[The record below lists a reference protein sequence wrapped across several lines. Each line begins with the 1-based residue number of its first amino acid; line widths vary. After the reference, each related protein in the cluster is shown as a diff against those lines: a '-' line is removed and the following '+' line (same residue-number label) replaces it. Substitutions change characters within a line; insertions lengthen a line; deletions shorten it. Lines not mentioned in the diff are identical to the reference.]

1 MQNRITEN
9 LDYGIPG
16 EFGKTNLRRVDAVEA
31 AADIVMGGPAG
42 RSSAGKIGPK
52 DASTYTTFAGVFVTT
67 HQHISVGT
75 PAGGPLAP
83 TLKVKA
89 GTVVGLCSMGDVY
102 LDIPVSVTAQADAT
116 AAKAAI
122 KALTFKAGDKIYVT
136 SAGAYTTVAA
146 SNTLVG
152 VVIEDRSCAEI
163 ADSDIVVTD
172 GSDSKKNATASIVVM
187 VRIG

>member
-16 EFGKTNLRRVDAVEA
+16 EFGKTNLRRVDAVEV

-75 PAGGPLAP
+75 PAGALAP
-83 TLKVKA
+83 TLTVKA

-102 LDIPVSVTAQADAT
+102 LDIPVSVTAQNDAAT
-116 AAKAAI
+116 AKAAI
-122 KALTFKAGDKIYVT
+122 KALAFKAGDKIYVT

-152 VVIEDRSCAEI
+152 EVIEARSCAEI

-172 GSDSKKNATASIVVM
+172 GSDSKKNAAASIVVM

>member
-16 EFGKTNLRRVDAVEA
+16 EFGKTNLRRVDAVEV

-75 PAGGPLAP
+75 PAGALAP

-102 LDIPVSVTAQADAT
+102 LDIPVSVTAQTDAAT
-116 AAKAAI
+116 AKAAI

-136 SAGAYTTVAA
+136 SAGAYTTVAN

-152 VVIEDRSCAEI
+152 EVIEARSCAEI

-172 GSDSKKNATASIVVM
+172 GSDTKKNASASIVVM

>member
-16 EFGKTNLRRVDAVEA
+16 EFGKTNLRRVDAVEV

-75 PAGGPLAP
+75 PAGALAP
-83 TLKVKA
+83 TLTVKA

-102 LDIPVSVTAQADAT
+102 LDIPVSVTAQTDAAT
-116 AAKAAI
+116 AKAAI
-122 KALTFKAGDKIYVT
+122 KALAFKAGDKIYVT

-152 VVIEDRSCAEI
+152 EVIEDRSCAEI
-163 ADSDIVVTD
+163 ADGDIVVTD
-172 GSDSKKNATASIVVM
+172 GDNSKKNAAASIVVM

>member
-16 EFGKTNLRRVDAVEA
+16 EFGKTNLRRVDAVEV
-31 AADIVMGGPAG
+31 AADIIMGGPAG

-52 DASTYTTFAGVFVTT
+52 DASTYTNFAGVFVTT
-67 HQHISVGT
+67 HQHISLGT
-75 PAGGPLAP
+75 PAGALAP

-102 LDIPVSVTAQADAT
+102 LDIPVSVTAQTDAAT
-116 AAKAAI
+116 AKAAI

-152 VVIEDRSCAEI
+152 EVIEARSCAEI
-163 ADSDIVVTD
+163 ADGDIVVTD
-172 GSDSKKNATASIVVM
+172 GSDTKKNASASIVVM

>member
-75 PAGGPLAP
+75 PAGALAP

-102 LDIPVSVTAQADAT
+102 LDIPVSVTAQTDAAT
-116 AAKAAI
+116 AKAAI

-152 VVIEDRSCAEI
+152 SVIEDRSCAEI

-172 GSDSKKNATASIVVM
+172 GSDSKKNASASIVVM

>member
-16 EFGKTNLRRVDAVEA
+16 EFGKTNLRRVDAVEV

-75 PAGGPLAP
+75 PAGALAP
-83 TLKVKA
+83 TLTVKA

-102 LDIPVSVTAQADAT
+102 LDIPVSVTAQNDAA

-122 KALTFKAGDKIYVT
+122 KALAFKAGDKIYVT
-136 SAGAYTTVAA
+136 NAGAYTTTAA

-172 GSDSKKNATASIVVM
+172 GSENKKDAAASIVVM

>member
-16 EFGKTNLRRVDAVEA
+16 EFGKTNLRRVDAVEV

-75 PAGGPLAP
+75 PAGALAP
-83 TLKVKA
+83 TLTVKA

-102 LDIPVSVTAQADAT
+102 LDIPVSVTAQTDAAT
-116 AAKAAI
+116 AKAAI
-122 KALTFKAGDKIYVT
+122 KALAFKAGDKIYVT
-136 SAGAYTTVAA
+136 SAGAYTTAAA

-152 VVIEDRSCAEI
+152 EVIEARSCAEI

-172 GSDSKKNATASIVVM
+172 GSENKKDAAASIVVM

>member
-75 PAGGPLAP
+75 PAGALAP

-102 LDIPVSVTAQADAT
+102 LDIPVSVTAQTDAAT
-116 AAKAAI
+116 AKAAI

-152 VVIEDRSCAEI
+152 EVIEDRSCAEI

-172 GSDSKKNATASIVVM
+172 GSDTKKNASASIVVM

>member
-1 MQNRITEN
+1 MQNRITES

-16 EFGKTNLRRVDAVEA
+16 EFGKTNLRRVDAVEVSS
-31 AADIVMGGPAG
+31 DIVMGGPAG
-42 RSSAGKIGPK
+42 RAATGKIGQK
-52 DASTYTTFAGVFVTT
+52 DASTYTTFAGVFVST

-75 PAGGPLAP
+75 SDGDLAP
-83 TLKVKA
+83 TLTVKA

-102 LDIPVSVTAQADAT
+102 LDIPVSVTAQNDAT
-116 AAKAAI
+116 AAEAAVKARAC
-122 KALTFKAGDKIYVT
+122 KAGDKIYVT
-136 SAGAYTTVAA
+136 AAGAYTTAAA

-172 GSDSKKNATASIVVM
+172 GSNSKKDASASSVVM

>member
-16 EFGKTNLRRVDAVEA
+16 EFGKTNLRRVDAVEV

-75 PAGGPLAP
+75 PAGALAP

-102 LDIPVSVTAQADAT
+102 LDIPVSVTAQTDAT

-122 KALTFKAGDKIYVT
+122 KALAFKAGDKIYVT

-152 VVIEDRSCAEI
+152 TVIEDRSCAEI

-172 GSDSKKNATASIVVM
+172 GSDSKKNAAASIVVM

>member
-16 EFGKTNLRRVDAVEA
+16 EFGKTNLRRVDAVEV
-31 AADIVMGGPAG
+31 AADIIMGGPAG

-75 PAGGPLAP
+75 PAGALAP

-102 LDIPVSVTAQADAT
+102 LDIPVSVTAQTDAAT
-116 AAKAAI
+116 AKAAI

-152 VVIEDRSCAEI
+152 EVIEARSCAEI
-163 ADSDIVVTD
+163 ADGDIVVTD
-172 GSDSKKNATASIVVM
+172 GSDTKKNASASIVVM

>member
-16 EFGKTNLRRVDAVEA
+16 EFGKTNLRRVDAVEV

-75 PAGGPLAP
+75 PAGALAP
-83 TLKVKA
+83 TLTVKA

-102 LDIPVSVTAQADAT
+102 LDIPVSVTAQTDAAT
-116 AAKAAI
+116 AKAAI

-152 VVIEDRSCAEI
+152 EVIEDRSCAEI

-172 GSDSKKNATASIVVM
+172 GSDSKKNAAASIVVM

>member
-16 EFGKTNLRRVDAVEA
+16 EFGKTNLRRVDAVEV

-75 PAGGPLAP
+75 PAGALAP
-83 TLKVKA
+83 TLTVKA

-102 LDIPVSVTAQADAT
+102 LDIPVSVTAQTDAAT
-116 AAKAAI
+116 AKAAI
-122 KALTFKAGDKIYVT
+122 KALAFKAGDKIYVT

-152 VVIEDRSCAEI
+152 EVIEDRSCAEI
-163 ADSDIVVTD
+163 ADGDIVVTD
-172 GSDSKKNATASIVVM
+172 GSDSKKNAAASIVVM

>member
-16 EFGKTNLRRVDAVEA
+16 EFGKTNLRRVDAVEV

-75 PAGGPLAP
+75 PAGALAP
-83 TLKVKA
+83 TLTVKA

-102 LDIPVSVTAQADAT
+102 LDIPVSVTAQNDAA

-152 VVIEDRSCAEI
+152 SVIEDRSCAEI

-172 GSDSKKNATASIVVM
+172 GSDTKKNASASIVVM

>member
-16 EFGKTNLRRVDAVEA
+16 EFGKTNLRRVDAVEV

-75 PAGGPLAP
+75 PAGALAP

-102 LDIPVSVTAQADAT
+102 LDIPVSVTAQTDAAT
-116 AAKAAI
+116 AKAAI

-136 SAGAYTTVAA
+136 SAGAYTTASA

-152 VVIEDRSCAEI
+152 AVIEDRSCAEI

-172 GSDSKKNATASIVVM
+172 GSDGKKNAAAPIVVM
-187 VRIG
+187 VRIR

>member
-16 EFGKTNLRRVDAVEA
+16 EFGKTNLRRVDAVEV

-52 DASTYTTFAGVFVTT
+52 DASTYTTFAGVFVST

-75 PAGGPLAP
+75 PAGALAP

-102 LDIPVSVTAQADAT
+102 LDIPVSVTAQTDAAT
-116 AAKAAI
+116 AKAAI

-152 VVIEDRSCAEI
+152 EVIEDRSCAEI

-172 GSDSKKNATASIVVM
+172 GSDSKKNAAASIVVM

>member
-16 EFGKTNLRRVDAVEA
+16 EFGKTNLRRVDAVEV

-75 PAGGPLAP
+75 PAGALAP

-102 LDIPVSVTAQADAT
+102 LDIPVSVTDQTDAAT
-116 AAKAAI
+116 AKAAI

-136 SAGAYTTVAA
+136 SAGAYTTVAN

-172 GSDSKKNATASIVVM
+172 ASDSKKDAAASIVVM

>member
-16 EFGKTNLRRVDAVEA
+16 EFGKTNLRRVDAVEV

-75 PAGGPLAP
+75 PAGALAP
-83 TLKVKA
+83 TLTVKA

-102 LDIPVSVTAQADAT
+102 LDIPVSVTAQTDAAT
-116 AAKAAI
+116 AKAAI
-122 KALTFKAGDKIYVT
+122 KALAFKAGDKIYVT

-152 VVIEDRSCAEI
+152 EVIEDRSCAEI
-163 ADSDIVVTD
+163 ADSDIVVRD
-172 GSDSKKNATASIVVM
+172 GCDSDKNAASAIVVV
-187 VRIG
+187 VRMG

>member
-16 EFGKTNLRRVDAVEA
+16 EFGKTNLRRVDAVEV

-75 PAGGPLAP
+75 PAGALAP
-83 TLKVKA
+83 TLTVKA

-102 LDIPVSVTAQADAT
+102 LDIPVSVTAQADAA

-122 KALTFKAGDKIYVT
+122 KALAFKAGDKIYVT
-136 SAGAYTTVAA
+136 SAGAYTTTAA

-152 VVIEDRSCAEI
+152 EVIEDRSCAEI

-172 GSDSKKNATASIVVM
+172 GSDSKKNAAASIVVM

>member
-16 EFGKTNLRRVDAVEA
+16 EFGKTNLRRVDAVEV

-75 PAGGPLAP
+75 PAGELAP
-83 TLKVKA
+83 TLTVKA

-102 LDIPVSVTAQADAT
+102 LDIPVSVTAQTDAAT
-116 AAKAAI
+116 AKAAI
-122 KALTFKAGDKIYVT
+122 KALAFKAGDKIYVT

-152 VVIEDRSCAEI
+152 EVIEDRSCAEI

-172 GSDSKKNATASIVVM
+172 ASDSKKNAAASIVVM

>member
-16 EFGKTNLRRVDAVEA
+16 EFGKTNLRRVDAVEV

-75 PAGGPLAP
+75 PAGALAP

-102 LDIPVSVTAQADAT
+102 LDIPVSVTAQTDAA

-136 SAGAYTTVAA
+136 SAGAYTTVEA

-152 VVIEDRSCAEI
+152 AVIEDRSCAEI

-172 GSDSKKNATASIVVM
+172 GSDTKKNAAASIVVM

>member
-16 EFGKTNLRRVDAVEA
+16 EFGKTNLRRVDAVEV

-75 PAGGPLAP
+75 PAGALAP
-83 TLKVKA
+83 TLTVKA

-102 LDIPVSVTAQADAT
+102 LDIPVSVTAQTDAAT
-116 AAKAAI
+116 AKAAI

-136 SAGAYTTVAA
+136 NAGAYTTVAA

-152 VVIEDRSCAEI
+152 EVIEDRSCAEI

-172 GSDSKKNATASIVVM
+172 GSDSKKNAAASIVVM

>member
-16 EFGKTNLRRVDAVEA
+16 EFGKTNLRRVDAVEV

-75 PAGGPLAP
+75 PAGALAP

-102 LDIPVSVTAQADAT
+102 LDIPVSVTNQTDAAT
-116 AAKAAI
+116 AKAAI

-136 SAGAYTTVAA
+136 SAGAYTTAAA

-172 GSDSKKNATASIVVM
+172 ASDSKKDAAASIVVM

>member
-16 EFGKTNLRRVDAVEA
+16 EFGKTNLRRVDAVEVG
-31 AADIVMGGPAG
+31 ADSVMGGPAG

-75 PAGGPLAP
+75 PAGALAP
-83 TLKVKA
+83 TLTVKA

-102 LDIPVSVTAQADAT
+102 LDIPVSVTAQTDAAT
-116 AAKAAI
+116 AKAAI
-122 KALTFKAGDKIYVT
+122 KALDFKAGDKIYVT

-152 VVIEDRSCAEI
+152 EVIEDRSCAEI

-172 GSDSKKNATASIVVM
+172 GSDSKKNAAASIVVM

>member
-75 PAGGPLAP
+75 PAGALAP

-102 LDIPVSVTAQADAT
+102 LDIPVSVTAQTDAT

-122 KALTFKAGDKIYVT
+122 KALAFKAGDKIYVT

-152 VVIEDRSCAEI
+152 EVIEARSCAEI

-172 GSDSKKNATASIVVM
+172 GSDNKKDAAASIVVM

>member
-16 EFGKTNLRRVDAVEA
+16 EFGKTNLRRVDAVEV

-75 PAGGPLAP
+75 PAGALAP
-83 TLKVKA
+83 TLTVKA

-102 LDIPVSVTAQADAT
+102 LDIPVSVTAQNDAA

-122 KALTFKAGDKIYVT
+122 KALAFKAGDKIYVT

-152 VVIEDRSCAEI
+152 EVIEDRSCAEI

-172 GSDSKKNATASIVVM
+172 GSDSKKNAAASIVVM

>member
-16 EFGKTNLRRVDAVEA
+16 EFGKTNLRRVDAVEV

-75 PAGGPLAP
+75 PAGALAP
-83 TLKVKA
+83 TLTVKA

-102 LDIPVSVTAQADAT
+102 LDIPVSVTAQTDAAT
-116 AAKAAI
+116 AKAAI
-122 KALTFKAGDKIYVT
+122 KALAFKAGDKIYVT
-136 SAGAYTTVAA
+136 SAGAYTTVAD

-152 VVIEDRSCAEI
+152 VVIEDRSCSEI
-163 ADSDIVVTD
+163 ADGDIVVTD
-172 GSDSKKNATASIVVM
+172 GDNSKKNAAASIVVM

>member
-16 EFGKTNLRRVDAVEA
+16 EFGKTNLRRVDAVEV

-52 DASTYTTFAGVFVTT
+52 DASTYTTFAGVFVST

-75 PAGGPLAP
+75 PAGALAP
-83 TLKVKA
+83 TLTVKA

-102 LDIPVSVTAQADAT
+102 LDIPVSVTAQTDAT

-122 KALTFKAGDKIYVT
+122 KALAFKAGDKIYVT

-152 VVIEDRSCAEI
+152 EVIEDRSCAEI

-172 GSDSKKNATASIVVM
+172 GSDSKKNAAASIVVM

>member
-67 HQHISVGT
+67 HQHILVGT
-75 PAGGPLAP
+75 PAGDLAP

-102 LDIPVSVTAQADAT
+102 LDIPVSVTAQTDAAT
-116 AAKAAI
+116 AKAAI
-122 KALTFKAGDKIYVT
+122 KALAFKAGDKIYVT
-136 SAGAYTTVAA
+136 SAGAYTTASA

-152 VVIEDRSCAEI
+152 TVIEDRSCAEI
-163 ADSDIVVTD
+163 ADGDIVVTD
-172 GSDSKKNATASIVVM
+172 ASDSKKDATASIVVM

>member
-16 EFGKTNLRRVDAVEA
+16 EFGKTNLRRVDAVEV

-75 PAGGPLAP
+75 PAGALAP

-102 LDIPVSVTAQADAT
+102 LDIPVSVTAQTDAAT
-116 AAKAAI
+116 AKAAI

-136 SAGAYTTVAA
+136 SAGEYTTVAA
-146 SNTLVG
+146 SNTLVCE
-152 VVIEDRSCAEI
+152 VIEARSCAEI
-163 ADSDIVVTD
+163 ADGDIVVTD
-172 GSDSKKNATASIVVM
+172 GDNSKKNAAASIVVM

>member
-16 EFGKTNLRRVDAVEA
+16 EFGKTNLRRVDAVEV

-75 PAGGPLAP
+75 PAGELAP
-83 TLKVKA
+83 TLTVKA

-102 LDIPVSVTAQADAT
+102 LDIPVSVTAQTDAAT
-116 AAKAAI
+116 AKAAI

-152 VVIEDRSCAEI
+152 EVIEDRSCSEI
-163 ADSDIVVTD
+163 ADGDIVVTD

>member
-16 EFGKTNLRRVDAVEA
+16 EFGKTNLRRVDAVEV

-52 DASTYTTFAGVFVTT
+52 DASTYTTFAGVFVST

-75 PAGGPLAP
+75 SAGALAP

-102 LDIPVSVTAQADAT
+102 LDIPVSVTGKTDAA

-122 KALTFKAGDKIYVT
+122 KALGFKSGDKIYVT

-152 VVIEDRSCAEI
+152 EVIEPRSCAEI
-163 ADSDIVVTD
+163 ADGDIIVTD
-172 GSDSKKNATASIVVM
+172 GSSSNKDASASIVVM

>member
-16 EFGKTNLRRVDAVEA
+16 EFGKTNLRRVDAVEV

-75 PAGGPLAP
+75 PAGALAP
-83 TLKVKA
+83 TLTVKA

-102 LDIPVSVTAQADAT
+102 LDIPVSVTAQTDAAT
-116 AAKAAI
+116 AKAAI
-122 KALTFKAGDKIYVT
+122 KALAFKAGDKIYVT

-152 VVIEDRSCAEI
+152 EVIEARSCAEI

-172 GSDSKKNATASIVVM
+172 GSDSKKNAAASIVVM

>member
-16 EFGKTNLRRVDAVEA
+16 EFGKTNLRRVDAVEV

-75 PAGGPLAP
+75 PAGALAP

-102 LDIPVSVTAQADAT
+102 LDIPVSVTAQTDAAT
-116 AAKAAI
+116 AKAAI

-152 VVIEDRSCAEI
+152 SVIEDRSCAEI
-163 ADSDIVVTD
+163 ADGDIVVTD
-172 GSDSKKNATASIVVM
+172 GDSSKKNAAASIVVM

>member
-16 EFGKTNLRRVDAVEA
+16 EFGKTNLRRVDAVEV

-75 PAGGPLAP
+75 PAGALAP
-83 TLKVKA
+83 TLTVKA

-102 LDIPVSVTAQADAT
+102 LDIPVSVTAQTDAT

-122 KALTFKAGDKIYVT
+122 KALAFKAGDKIYVT

-152 VVIEDRSCAEI
+152 EVIEDRSCAEI

-172 GSDSKKNATASIVVM
+172 GDNSKKNAAASIVVM

>member
-52 DASTYTTFAGVFVTT
+52 DASTYTTFAGVFVST

-75 PAGGPLAP
+75 PAGALAP

-102 LDIPVSVTAQADAT
+102 HDIPVSVTGQNDDA

-122 KALTFKAGDKIYVT
+122 KALAFKAGDKIYVT
-136 SAGAYTTVAA
+136 SAGAYTTVET

-152 VVIEDRSCAEI
+152 EVIEPRSCAEI
-163 ADSDIVVTD
+163 ADSDIIVTD
-172 GSDSKKNATASIVVM
+172 GSSSKKNATASIVVM

>member
-75 PAGGPLAP
+75 PAGALAP

-102 LDIPVSVTAQADAT
+102 LDIPVSVTAQTDAAT
-116 AAKAAI
+116 AKAAI

-152 VVIEDRSCAEI
+152 VVIEDRSCSEI
-163 ADSDIVVTD
+163 ADGDIVVTD
-172 GSDSKKNATASIVVM
+172 GSDSKKDAAASIVVM

>member
-16 EFGKTNLRRVDAVEA
+16 EFGKTNLRRVDAVEV

-75 PAGGPLAP
+75 PAGALAP

-102 LDIPVSVTAQADAT
+102 LDIPVSVTDQTDAAT
-116 AAKAAI
+116 AKAAI

-136 SAGAYTTVAA
+136 SAGAYTTVAN

-152 VVIEDRSCAEI
+152 EVIEARSCAEI
-163 ADSDIVVTD
+163 VDGDIIVTD
-172 GSDSKKNATASIVVM
+172 GSDTKKNAAASIVVM

>member
-16 EFGKTNLRRVDAVEA
+16 EFGKTNLRRVDAVEV

-75 PAGGPLAP
+75 PAGALAP
-83 TLKVKA
+83 TLTVKA

-102 LDIPVSVTAQADAT
+102 LDIPVSVTAQTDAAT
-116 AAKAAI
+116 AKAAI
-122 KALTFKAGDKIYVT
+122 KALAFKAGDKIYVT

-152 VVIEDRSCAEI
+152 EVIEDRSCAEI

-172 GSDSKKNATASIVVM
+172 GSDSKKNAAASIVVM
-187 VRIG
+187 VRLG

>member
-16 EFGKTNLRRVDAVEA
+16 EFGKTNLRRVDAVEV

-75 PAGGPLAP
+75 PAGALAP

-102 LDIPVSVTAQADAT
+102 LDIPVSVTAQTDAAT
-116 AAKAAI
+116 AKAAI

-136 SAGAYTTVAA
+136 SAGAYTTVAN

-152 VVIEDRSCAEI
+152 EVIEARSCAEI
-163 ADSDIVVTD
+163 ADGDIVVTD
-172 GSDSKKNATASIVVM
+172 GSDTKKDASASIVVM